1 MTIINEVI
9 KGISSKL
16 HKLTK
21 YPVYVDVKKNHGRV
35 SVLLSEAAGSVTGTV
50 CW

>member
-1 MTIINEVI
+1 MTIINEII

-21 YPVYVDVKKNHGRV
+21 YPVYVDVKKNHV
-35 SVLLSEAAGSVTGTV
+35 VFPCFYLKQLDQ
-50 CW
+50 

>member
-1 MTIINEVI
+1 MTIINEII

-21 YPVYVDVKKNHGRV
+21 YPVYVDVKRIM
-35 SVLLSEAAGSVTGTV
+35 SYFRAFI
-50 CW
+50 